1 MGYSKTDWIPSGTW
15 CFIVSKLSKHGE
27 VLGPKWNFQ
36 SPFKFLWSLIFAVE
50 IQWFLYPLCTLLPL
64 KPPRSSESLP
74 NPLPKGFVLRERSG
88 VRMFRGKKEKKG
100 CQLIAPKCTFPPPN
114 NLFVHQAVFH
124 IHSFCSRK
132 WPVRLFKQRVYKN
145 RLYKPQWHWNTTF
158 RKCSAHLS
166 VETIGS
172 QTRMTCRPSAAA
184 DRRKS
189 KIFFQPNTV

>member
-1 MGYSKTDWIPSGTW
+1 MPTPKRIYILGLTEIVLWVFVYTGYSKTDWIPSGTW

-100 CQLIAPKCTFPPPN
+100 CQLIAPKCTFPPPIIYLFTKQYFIYIHFVQGNDQYNCSN
-114 NLFVHQAVFH
+114 NESIKTDCTNPNDIGIPRSENAVP
-124 IHSFCSRK
+124 IC
-132 WPVRLFKQRVYKN
+132 P
-145 RLYKPQWHWNTTF
+145 
-158 RKCSAHLS
+158 
-166 VETIGS
+166 
-172 QTRMTCRPSAAA
+172 
-184 DRRKS
+184 
-189 KIFFQPNTV
+189 